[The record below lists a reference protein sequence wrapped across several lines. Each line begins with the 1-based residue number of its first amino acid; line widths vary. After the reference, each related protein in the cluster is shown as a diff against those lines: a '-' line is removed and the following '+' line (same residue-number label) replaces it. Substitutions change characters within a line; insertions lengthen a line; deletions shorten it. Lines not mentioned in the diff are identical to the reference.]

1 MIYKY
6 EMACRE
12 AGLNEEQI
20 KEIDRVFD
28 ADKKKLKR
36 KKNAQEEENK
46 KNGFGIY
53 SFSEMGGQDKE
64 DDFDAPDPNVD
75 IEADMILKWEIQRVR
90 DLLADMEEPDRVLLL
105 AYTSGVHGAKG
116 EAAKQ
121 VGLTRRKADYRVGE
135 LLAYMR
141 SVFDE

>member
-46 KNGFGIY
+46 K
-53 SFSEMGGQDKE
+53 
-64 DDFDAPDPNVD
+64 
-75 IEADMILKWEIQRVR
+75 
-90 DLLADMEEPDRVLLL
+90 
-105 AYTSGVHGAKG
+105 
-116 EAAKQ
+116 
-121 VGLTRRKADYRVGE
+121 
-135 LLAYMR
+135 
-141 SVFDE
+141 

>member
-12 AGLNEEQI
+12 AGLSDEQI

-36 KKNAQEEENK
+36 KKNAQAEENK

-53 SFSEMGGQDKE
+53 SLSEMGGQDNE
-64 DDFDAPDPNVD
+64 EDFDAPDPSVD
-75 IEADMILKWEIQRVR
+75 IEADIIHKWEIERVR
-90 DLLADMEEPDRVLLL
+90 ELLADMEETDRILLL

-116 EAAKQ
+116 EAAKSL
-121 VGLTRRKADYRVGE
+121 GLTRRKADYRVEE
-135 LLAYMR
+135 LLKYMR
-141 SVFDE
+141 TVFDE

>member
-1 MIYKY
+1 
-6 EMACRE
+6 
-12 AGLNEEQI
+12 
-20 KEIDRVFD
+20 
-28 ADKKKLKR
+28 
-36 KKNAQEEENK
+36 
-46 KNGFGIY
+46 
-53 SFSEMGGQDKE
+53 MGGQDKE

-75 IEADMILKWEIQRVR
+75 IEADMIHKWEIQRVR
-90 DLLADMEEPDRVLLL
+90 DLLADMEEADRVLLL